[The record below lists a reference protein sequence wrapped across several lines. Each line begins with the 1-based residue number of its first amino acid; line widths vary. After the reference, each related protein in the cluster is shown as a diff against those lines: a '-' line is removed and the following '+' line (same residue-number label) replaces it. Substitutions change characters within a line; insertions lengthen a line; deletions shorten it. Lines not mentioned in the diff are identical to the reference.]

1 MRVHELKSGIEIP
14 LSNEEYALVEAIRG
28 TETKR
33 VLESEMN
40 ERGAEVARKL
50 LSRGVLD
57 TDFDETD
64 RTYWVSEL
72 EQLWRE

>member
-28 TETKR
+28 NENRK

-40 ERGAEVARKL
+40 ERGIELARKL

-57 TDFDETD
+57 TDYDEAD